1 MKPLTADVHFYTAML
16 DRTPIVVFIADELIG
31 SGRIEEISKKSVK
44 VGEERYLRETCTFK
58 YAD

>member
-1 MKPLTADVHFYTAML
+1 MKPLTADIHFYTAML

-31 SGRIEEISKKSVK
+31 SGKIEEITENSVK
-44 VGEERYLRETCTFK
+44 VGETRYLRESCTFK

>member
-31 SGRIEEISKKSVK
+31 SGRIKEITENSVK
-44 VGEERYLRETCTFK
+44 IGERRYLRENCTFK
-58 YAD
+58 YAG